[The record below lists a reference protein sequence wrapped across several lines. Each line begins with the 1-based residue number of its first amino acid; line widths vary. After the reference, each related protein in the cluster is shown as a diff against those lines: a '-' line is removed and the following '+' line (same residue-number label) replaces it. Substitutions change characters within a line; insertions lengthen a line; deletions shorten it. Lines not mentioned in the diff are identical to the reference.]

1 MRDVSAFGSLDG
13 GSPHLSDMME
23 LFVSVLESS
32 NDGIYITDGQANT
45 IIVNRSYEQISGLS
59 RSNLLGR
66 NMRDLV
72 NSGVMSGSGTL
83 LALEKGGPVTIEQ
96 RYSTGK
102 QAVITSVPHFD
113 KDGRVTMVVSNVR
126 DITEIHTLRRQLTQ
140 QEERERQHLY
150 EIEVIRKQI
159 IGSDTLIAVDEK
171 MLSSM
176 LLVQKVAGT
185 DIIVMLLGETGV
197 GKEVVASYIHQSGN
211 RAAKSL
217 IKVNCGAIPPHLVE
231 SELFGYE
238 KGAFTGASKDG
249 KPGLF
254 EVADKGTIFLDEV
267 GDLPLEVQVKL
278 LRVIQDK
285 EIQRV
290 GALKPKKID
299 VRIIA
304 ATNRNLEDLVA
315 EGAFRKD
322 LYYRLNVFPITI
334 PPLRERPLDI
344 LPLAEMVLKEF
355 NRKYSQNKEL
365 TPAAQILL
373 QGYDWPGNV
382 RELRNVLER
391 AAILCAG
398 EGISPLDLA
407 IPQAELPVSGKAL
420 LPDGPFDLKKF
431 LEGVEADY
439 IRQAIQKHRN
449 VRRAAGSL
457 SLDPATFLRKRNK
470 YGLKGI

>member
-1 MRDVSAFGSLDG
+1 MRDVAALGGFDG
-13 GSPHLSDMME
+13 DSPHLSDMME

-32 NDGIYITDGQANT
+32 HDGIYITDGAANT
-45 IIVNRSYEQISGLS
+45 IIVNRSYEQITGLS
-59 RSNLLGR
+59 RSDLLGR
-66 NMRDLV
+66 NMRELV
-72 NSGVMSGSGTL
+72 QRGVIDGSGTL

-96 RYSTGK
+96 KLSTGK
-102 QAVITSVPHFD
+102 RAAITSVPHFD

-126 DITEIHTLRRQLTQ
+126 DVTEIHTLRRQLTQ
-140 QEERERQHLY
+140 QEEREKQHLY

-159 IGSDTLIAVDEK
+159 VESDTLVAVDEK

-197 GKEVVASYIHQSGN
+197 GKEVVATYIHQSGN
-211 RAAKSL
+211 RAQNSL

-315 EGAFRKD
+315 QSAFRKD
-322 LYYRLNVFPITI
+322 LYYRLNVFPITV
-334 PPLRERPLDI
+334 PPLRERPKDI

-355 NRKYSQNKEL
+355 NHKYSQNREL
-365 TPAAQILL
+365 TAAAQILL
-373 QGYDWPGNV
+373 QAYEWPGNV
-382 RELRNVLER
+382 RELRNVLVR
-391 AAILCAG
+391 AAVLSTGDA
-398 EGISPLDLA
+398 ISPLDLG
-407 IPQAELPVSGKAL
+407 IPQAQSPAGGQHH
-420 LPDGPFDLKKF
+420 LPDQPIDLKVL
-431 LEGVEADY
+431 LESIEADY
-439 IRQAIQKHRN
+439 IRQAIAKHQS
-449 VRRAAGSL
+449 VRRAAKSL
-457 SLDPATFLRKRNK
+457 CLDPATFLRKRNK
-470 YGLKGI
+470 YDLG